1 MAERITFVEGAMRYH
16 SMLAAEHLSRYALA
30 APACVGKR
38 VLDIACGE
46 GYGSAFLKDRGAASV
61 TGVDISEEA
70 ISNAKRR
77 FGQNGAKFKVGD
89 ALDSSSW
96 HSGSAYDAIVC
107 FETIEHVSSPERL
120 LEILRDL
127 LAPNGI
133 LLISCPNDAI
143 EAQRGIENPFHTRV
157 FSLSDFKEITSRVLG
172 RAEQWLIATPLTGIA
187 ILDENDSRLTNSDTS
202 MMLTLMGAPL
212 PRTLTLPAQSEHCV
226 SADSASFFLGIW
238 NARAEP
244 TQVSAP
250 MSRRAHLEYWFA
262 LQDQRRAIECL
273 TTEAARASGTKPDS
287 DERVREIWRIAE
299 ERVREIR
306 RIAELERNQY
316 EREYASEKA
325 ALLDQAAQLRAI
337 QSSRA
342 HQVAD
347 FYIRKALGPSLL
359 FRVLRV
365 IRSFVGALART
376 VHLI

>member
-1 MAERITFVEGAMRYH
+1 
-16 SMLAAEHLSRYALA
+16 
-30 APACVGKR
+30 
-38 VLDIACGE
+38 
-46 GYGSAFLKDRGAASV
+46 
-61 TGVDISEEA
+61 
-70 ISNAKRR
+70 
-77 FGQNGAKFKVGD
+77 
-89 ALDSSSW
+89 
-96 HSGSAYDAIVC
+96 
-107 FETIEHVSSPERL
+107 
-120 LEILRDL
+120 
-127 LAPNGI
+127 
-133 LLISCPNDAI
+133 
-143 EAQRGIENPFHTRV
+143 
-157 FSLSDFKEITSRVLG
+157 
-172 RAEQWLIATPLTGIA
+172 
-187 ILDENDSRLTNSDTS
+187 

-212 PRTLTLPAQSEHCV
+212 PRTLTLPAQSEHSV

-238 NARAEP
+238 NARVEP

-273 TTEAARASGTKPDS
+273 TTEAARASGTKPES
-287 DERVREIWRIAE
+287 DERVREIRRIAE

-342 HQVAD
+342 HRVAD

-365 IRSFVGALART
+365 IRSCVGSLART
-376 VHLI
+376 VHRI